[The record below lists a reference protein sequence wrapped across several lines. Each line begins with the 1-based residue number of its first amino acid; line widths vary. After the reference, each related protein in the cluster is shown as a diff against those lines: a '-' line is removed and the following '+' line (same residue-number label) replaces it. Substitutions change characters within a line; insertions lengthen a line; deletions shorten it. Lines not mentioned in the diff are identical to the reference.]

1 MENSLAAVSAY
12 RTKIGT
18 KIGKLASSLEYT
30 AITSLFR
37 KVKGPVLGVDIGT
50 SAIKIVELAP
60 SSGGSIKLT
69 RWAIHSLP
77 AGVITE
83 NTISNVD
90 AVIDVFVSAVERES
104 INAKR
109 AVVAVSASH
118 AVSSNITLPKHLSD
132 DEMESLVELEASQ
145 FVPYPLEDVNLDFQ
159 VLGASGLNPEDNEV
173 LAVACRREII
183 EDCVAV
189 IEAAELEVQIVD
201 IDTYALERVVAHAC
215 PSIGLV
221 AVVDIGHASTHLG
234 VFDGDQTLYSR
245 YQAFGGKQLVDLV
258 VQSFGVSDEEAKGLI
273 GSENPPDGYQKDVL
287 PQFVQMAAKEI
298 ARALQFFFSSGAT
311 SSVDR
316 IIVTGGISQI
326 PGLLKGVA
334 NEVGVST
341 IVLDPFANIQHS
353 FNSHHFV
360 QNSGSLTV
368 ACGLALRGIYDRD

>member
-12 RTKIGT
+12 RTKIGVE
-18 KIGKLASSLEYT
+18 IGKLASSLEFT
-30 AITSLFR
+30 AVTSLFR

-50 SAIKIVELAP
+50 SAIKIVELTP
-60 SSGGSIKLT
+60 SSSGAVKLT
-69 RWAIHSLP
+69 RWAIRALP
-77 AGVITE
+77 PGVVTE

-90 AVIDVFVSAVERES
+90 AVIDVFVPAVARES

-109 AVVAVSASH
+109 VVVAVSSSH

-132 DEMESLVELEASQ
+132 DEMESLVELEAAQ

-159 VLGASGLNPEDNEV
+159 VLGASEQNPDDNEV

-189 IEAAELEVQIVD
+189 IEAAELEVQVVD
-201 IDTYALERVVAHAC
+201 IDTYALERAVAHAH
-215 PSIGLV
+215 PGIGLV
-221 AVVDIGHASTHLG
+221 AVVDIGYASTHLG
-234 VFDGDQTLYSR
+234 VFDGNQALYSR

-258 VQSFGVSDEEAKGLI
+258 VQNYGVSDEEANGLI
-273 GSENPPDGYQKDVL
+273 GSENPPDGYQTNVL

-316 IIVTGGISQI
+316 IIVTGGNSKI
-326 PGLLKGVA
+326 PGLLKGVE

-341 IVLDPFANIQHS
+341 IVLDPFANIQHN
-353 FNSHHFV
+353 FNSLHFT
-360 QNSGSLTV
+360 QISGSLTV
-368 ACGLALRGIYDRD
+368 ACGLALRGIYDGN